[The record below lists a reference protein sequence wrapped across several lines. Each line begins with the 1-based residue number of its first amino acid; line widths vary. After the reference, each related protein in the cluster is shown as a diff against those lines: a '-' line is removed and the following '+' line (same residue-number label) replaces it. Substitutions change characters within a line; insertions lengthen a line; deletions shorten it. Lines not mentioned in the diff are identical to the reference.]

1 MKEELL
7 DLLTAACVLIASK
20 QGERPI
26 QPPSASDFEAVTGF
40 QVHYV
45 VLAKQQKV
53 LDKKIVRIGF
63 ILL

>member
-26 QPPSASDFEAVTGF
+26 QPPSAPDFEAVTGV
-40 QVHYV
+40 QVINI
-45 VLAKQQKV
+45 
-53 LDKKIVRIGF
+53 KIINRN
-63 ILL
+63 